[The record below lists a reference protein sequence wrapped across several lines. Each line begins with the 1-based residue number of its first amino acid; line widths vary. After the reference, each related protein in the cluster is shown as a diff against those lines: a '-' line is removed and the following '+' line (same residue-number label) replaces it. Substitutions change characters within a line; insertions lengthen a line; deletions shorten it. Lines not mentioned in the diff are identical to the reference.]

1 VLHIVYWR
9 NFSIFIKKKMNNI
22 YYIYFHIN
30 PLTNKVFYVGKGK
43 LKRAFDRRKRS
54 DYWNNVVNKYG
65 YIVDIVHS
73 NLSEEKAFELEIMY
87 IKRFGI
93 KNLVNSTIG
102 GSGGDTI
109 SLNPNRDIIVE
120 KQKKYAND
128 NRELLSKRAK
138 DAWTPEFRKNQ
149 IEKQSKNPLMAID
162 LETGF
167 PIFAINSKDLS
178 EQLKVKH
185 STLRTAKCYN
195 YNLKHRYIIKEDLLE
210 EF

>member
-1 VLHIVYWR
+1 
-9 NFSIFIKKKMNNI
+9 MNNI

-54 DYWNNVVNKYG
+54 NYWNSVVNKYG

-87 IKRFGI
+87 IKRFGV

-109 SLNPNRDIIVE
+109 SLNPNRNIIIE

-128 NRELLSKRAK
+128 NIELLSKRAK
-138 DAWTPEFRKNQ
+138 DAWTSNFRKNQ
-149 IEKQSKNPLMAID
+149 IEKQSKKPLMAID
-162 LETGF
+162 LQSGF
-167 PIFAINSKDLS
+167 PIFGISSKDLS
-178 EQLKVKH
+178 NKLNVKH
-185 STLRTAKCYN
+185 SALRTAKCYN
-195 YNLKHRYIIKEDLLE
+195 YNLKKRYIIHEDTV
-210 EF
+210 

>member
-1 VLHIVYWR
+1 MKN
-9 NFSIFIKKKMNNI
+9 NF
-22 YYIYFHIN
+22 YIYFHIN

-54 DYWNNVVNKYG
+54 DYWKRVVNKYG
-65 YIVDIVHS
+65 YIIDIVNS

-87 IKRFGI
+87 IKRFDV
-93 KNLVNSTIG
+93 KNLVNYTIG

-109 SLNPNRDIIVE
+109 SFNPNRSLIIK

-138 DAWTPEFRKNQ
+138 DAWTEDFRKNQ

-162 LETGF
+162 LQTGF
-167 PIFAINSKDLS
+167 VMFGINSKELSKDLN
-178 EQLKVKH
+178 VKP
-185 STLRTAKCYN
+185 SALRTAKCFN
-195 YNLKHRYIIKEDLLE
+195 YNLKHRYIIKEDLLQ

>member
-1 VLHIVYWR
+1 
-9 NFSIFIKKKMNNI
+9 MDNI
-22 YYIYFHIN
+22 YYVYFHIN

-43 LKRAFDRRKRS
+43 LKRAFDKRKRS
-54 DYWNNVVNKYG
+54 EHWRRVVNKYG
-65 YIVDIVHS
+65 YIVDIIHS
-73 NLSEEKAFELEIMY
+73 NISEEKAFELEIMY

-93 KNLVNSTIG
+93 ENLVNSTIG

-128 NRELLSKRAK
+128 NRQLLSQRAK

-162 LETGF
+162 LQTGL
-167 PIFAINSKDLS
+167 PIFGINSKDLANK
-178 EQLKVKH
+178 LNAKPAA
-185 STLRTAKCYN
+185 LRTAKCFN
-195 YNLKHRYIIKEDLLE
+195 YNLKHRYIIEEDLITI
-210 EF
+210 

>member
-1 VLHIVYWR
+1 
-9 NFSIFIKKKMNNI
+9 MNNI

-43 LKRAFDRRKRS
+43 LKRAFDKRKRGE
-54 DYWNNVVNKYG
+54 YWNRVVNKYG

-87 IKRFGI
+87 IKRLGI

-109 SLNPNRDIIVE
+109 SLNPNRNIIVE

-162 LETGF
+162 LQSGF
-167 PIFAINSKDLS
+167 PIFSVSSKDLAI
-178 EQLKVKH
+178 QLNVKH

>member
-1 VLHIVYWR
+1 
-9 NFSIFIKKKMNNI
+9 MNNI

>member
-1 VLHIVYWR
+1 M
-9 NFSIFIKKKMNNI
+9 KNI

-30 PLTNKVFYVGKGK
+30 PLTNKVFYIGKGK

-54 DYWNNVVNKYG
+54 DYWKRVVNKYG
-65 YIVDIVHS
+65 YIVDIVNS

-87 IKRFGI
+87 IKRFGV
-93 KNLVNSTIG
+93 KNLVNYTIG

-109 SLNPNRDIIVE
+109 SFNPNRNVIIE

-128 NRELLSKRAK
+128 NKELLSKRAK
-138 DAWTPEFRKNQ
+138 DAWTPDFRKNQ

-162 LETGF
+162 LQTGLVMF
-167 PIFAINSKDLS
+167 GINSKELS
-178 EQLKVKH
+178 KDLKVKP
-185 STLRTAKCYN
+185 SALRTAKCFN
-195 YNLKHRYIIKEDLLE
+195 YNLKHRYIIKDDLLQ

>member
-1 VLHIVYWR
+1 
-9 NFSIFIKKKMNNI
+9 MDNI

-30 PLTNKVFYVGKGK
+30 PLTNKVFYIGKGK
-43 LKRAFDRRKRS
+43 LKRAFDKRKRS
-54 DYWNNVVNKYG
+54 DHWNRVVNKYG

-73 NLSEEKAFELEIMY
+73 NISEEKAFELEIMY

-93 KNLVNSTIG
+93 ENLVNSTIG

-138 DAWTPEFRKNQ
+138 DAWTPDFRKNQ

-162 LETGF
+162 LQTGL
-167 PIFAINSKDLS
+167 PIFGINSKDLANKLNAKPS
-178 EQLKVKH
+178 A
-185 STLRTAKCYN
+185 LRTAKCFN
-195 YNLKHRYIIKEDLLE
+195 YNLKHRYIIEEDLLK

>member
-1 VLHIVYWR
+1 MKN
-9 NFSIFIKKKMNNI
+9 NF
-22 YYIYFHIN
+22 YIYFHIN

-54 DYWNNVVNKYG
+54 DYWKRVVNKYG
-65 YIVDIVHS
+65 YIVDIVNS

-87 IKRFGI
+87 IKRFNV
-93 KNLVNSTIG
+93 KNLVNYTIG

-109 SLNPNRDIIVE
+109 SFNPNRSLIIE

-138 DAWTPEFRKNQ
+138 DAWTEDFRKNQ

-162 LETGF
+162 LQTGF
-167 PIFAINSKDLS
+167 VMFGINSKELSKDLN
-178 EQLKVKH
+178 VKP
-185 STLRTAKCYN
+185 SALRTAKCFN
-195 YNLKHRYIIKEDLLE
+195 YNLKHRYIIKEDLLQ